1 MQLDVQGYKNAINA
15 VDKNAVNSV
24 WHSVC
29 TVNACFVNAVEL
41 NANECN
47 ELKCIECFRMLR
59 DVAE

>member
-1 MQLDVQGYKNAINA
+1 MQCEFCMNVMGECGWSAM
-15 VDKNAVNSV
+15 
-24 WHSVC
+24 HSLC